1 MSNIPELRFKEFSGE
16 WEEKLFDDI
25 FLFSTGKNIKQNE
38 ASLTYKIPCIRYGE
52 LYHMYNEVIFNIINK
67 TNLPIS
73 DLVFSDGDE
82 ILLPSAGEDP
92 LDIGSASALTL
103 KNIAIGRTI
112 NILKPKQKHISY
124 QLFVSYYINQKL
136 KRKIS
141 RLAKGSSISNVY
153 NSDLKRLKINLPK
166 LQEQQKIASFL
177 TSIDKKIEQLT
188 KKVELQE
195 SYKKGVMQKI
205 FNQEIRFKKDDGSE
219 FEEWKPISLNKILQE
234 RKTYSIKGEEY
245 THISLTKEG
254 VVPKSERYER
264 DFLVG
269 DDSIKK
275 YKITK
280 LNDICYNPANL
291 KFGVICRNTFGSGIF
306 SPIYITFEII
316 NANVE
321 FIEYLVTRKDFI
333 NKVRKYEEGTVY
345 ERQAVKPS
353 DFLKFSPLIP
363 CLEEQTKIANFLTS
377 LDKKIELTK
386 QQLEKTKEFK
396 RGLLQRMF
404 V

>member
-1 MSNIPELRFKEFSGE
+1 
-16 WEEKLFDDI
+16 
-25 FLFSTGKNIKQNE
+25 
-38 ASLTYKIPCIRYGE
+38 
-52 LYHMYNEVIFNIINK
+52 
-67 TNLPIS
+67 
-73 DLVFSDGDE
+73 
-82 ILLPSAGEDP
+82 
-92 LDIGSASALTL
+92 
-103 KNIAIGRTI
+103 
-112 NILKPKQKHISY
+112 
-124 QLFVSYYINQKL
+124 
-136 KRKIS
+136 
-141 RLAKGSSISNVY
+141 
-153 NSDLKRLKINLPK
+153 
-166 LQEQQKIASFL
+166 
-177 TSIDKKIEQLT
+177 
-188 KKVELQE
+188 
-195 SYKKGVMQKI
+195 MQKI

-219 FEEWKPISLNKILQE
+219 FEEWEYISLNKILQE

-321 FIEYLVTRKDFI
+321 FVEYLVIRKDFI

-345 ERQAVKPS
+345 ERQAVKPP

-363 CLEEQTKIANFLTS
+363 CLEEQTKIANFLS
-377 LDKKIELTK
+377 SIDKKIEFTK

-396 RGLLQRMF
+396 KGLLQQMF